1 MNQIEKLFRCRIKE
15 LEEQGRVRTAK
26 CYESTLKSVMSYSE
40 LRSVRTIDV
49 EFIKGYYHW
58 LRNERGVKRNTISF
72 YMRILRALLNNKK
85 LFSGI
90 FVGNEPTAKR
100 AISKQDINRLAN
112 IQLSGE
118 LAFARNMFLLSF
130 VLRGMSPVD
139 MVKLKKEN
147 LQNGVLTYVRSK
159 TGQTLRIKWTVE
171 MQSIVDQMPH
181 SENGYLLPI
190 IKDEHKFYV
199 QYRSFVAVVNRNL
212 KKVALEVGLNIP
224 LTMYVAR
231 HSWATIA
238 MSKGIVTPVI
248 SRALGHT
255 NERTTRIYLAQLDM
269 TEQIDHA
276 NAVVLEE
283 LCLKLSKE

>member
-1 MNQIEKLFRCRIKE
+1 MDRIEKLFRCRINE
-15 LEEQGRVRTAK
+15 LVLQGRVRTAK
-26 CYESTLKSVMSYSE
+26 CYESTLKSVMLYSE
-40 LRSVRTIDV
+40 FRSHRTLDA
-49 EFIKGYYHW
+49 EFVNGYYHW

-72 YMRILRALLNNKK
+72 YM
-85 LFSGI
+85 
-90 FVGNEPTAKR
+90 
-100 AISKQDINRLAN
+100 
-112 IQLSGE
+112 
-118 LAFARNMFLLSF
+118 
-130 VLRGMSPVD
+130 
-139 MVKLKKEN
+139 
-147 LQNGVLTYVRSK
+147 
-159 TGQTLRIKWTVE
+159 
-171 MQSIVDQMPH
+171 QMPH
-181 SENGYLLPI
+181 SDNGYLLPI

-269 TEQIDHA
+269 TEQIDYA

-283 LCLKLSKE
+283 LCVKLSKE

>member
-1 MNQIEKLFRCRIKE
+1 MDRIEKLFRCRINE
-15 LEEQGRVRTAK
+15 LVLQGRVRTAK
-26 CYESTLKSVMSYSE
+26 CYESTFHSVMLYSE
-40 LRSVRTIDV
+40 FRSHRTLDA
-49 EFIKGYYHW
+49 EFVNGYYHW

-72 YMRILRALLNNKK
+72 YMRILRALLGNKK
-85 LFSGI
+85 MFNGI
-90 FVGNEPTAKR
+90 FMGNEPTAKR
-100 AISKQDINRLAN
+100 AIATQDINHLAAMP
-112 IQLSGE
+112 LSGD
-118 LAFARNMFLLSF
+118 LSFARNMFLLSF
-130 VLRGMSPVD
+130 MFRGMSPVD

-147 LQNGVLTYVRSK
+147 LHGGVLTYVRSK
-159 TGQTLRIKWTVE
+159 TGQTLQIKWTAE
-171 MQSIVDQMPH
+171 MQSVLDRMPQ
-181 SENGYLLPI
+181 SENEYLLPV
-190 IKDEHKFYV
+190 IKDGDKFYS

-212 KKVALEVGLNIP
+212 KKVAVQVGLTIP

-238 MSKGIVTPVI
+238 MGKGIVTPVI

-276 NAVVLEE
+276 NDVVLEE